1 MRKFVV
7 LFSSVLAGA
16 SLFGAADPRA
26 ASQLYSNPT
35 YAQIMR
41 LTAAVK
47 GEPIDHGPW
56 SDGSIPASRLYST
69 PTYAQVEKLIQAV
82 QEGGS
87 VLTVPVNTNLV
98 EHIGELNE
106 YIHDYGELG
115 ATSLGGLLL
124 AILGALAFLKKNAL
138 TGGITE
144 GRPDDQKVGE
154 LFAALAVSPNALK
167 DKTYDFTDPESLIT
181 FYKDVAAVLGVKAA
195 EPVDEMTGSA
205 LAGKYGVVVTDATTY
220 GELETKASLSDTDPL
235 RKLIK

>member
-1 MRKFVV
+1 MNTLKFFTLAGFALAALLSSASLTDETVFDKIPGTATIGEIV
-7 LFSSVLAGA
+7 TAGGGGGSSIPDAITNRIAALESSKVDKADISATDPTFSNAVLAV
-16 SLFGAADPRA
+16 
-26 ASQLYSNPT
+26 T
-35 YAQIMR
+35 I
-41 LTAAVK
+41 
-47 GEPIDHGPW
+47 
-56 SDGSIPASRLYST
+56 
-69 PTYAQVEKLIQAV
+69 
-82 QEGGS
+82 
-87 VLTVPVNTNLV
+87 NTNLV

>member
-1 MRKFVV
+1 MNTLKFFTLAGFALAALLSSASLTDETVFDKIPGTATIGEIV
-7 LFSSVLAGA
+7 TAGGGGGSSITDAITNRIAALESSKVDKADISATDPTFSNAVLAV
-16 SLFGAADPRA
+16 
-26 ASQLYSNPT
+26 T
-35 YAQIMR
+35 I
-41 LTAAVK
+41 
-47 GEPIDHGPW
+47 
-56 SDGSIPASRLYST
+56 
-69 PTYAQVEKLIQAV
+69 
-82 QEGGS
+82 
-87 VLTVPVNTNLV
+87 NTNLV

-154 LFAALAVSPNALK
+154 LFTALAVSPNALK

-195 EPVDEMTGSA
+195 EPVDEVTGSA